1 MRRPRAVLGVS
12 RERKPPLVGGC
23 GDRDLPL
30 PCGMLSVIRSAALV
44 GVEAV
49 PVEIEVNSGEKGEY
63 GLWLVGLPDA
73 AVKESE
79 ERVQSALQN
88 SGLRLP
94 ETRTTINL
102 APGDLRKE
110 GAIYD
115 LPIALGIAASNGQ
128 LTKESLAH
136 YLIAG
141 ELALS
146 GATRP
151 LRGGV
156 AMAILA
162 RKSGLRGV
170 ILPRASAEE
179 AALVTGIEAIPADT
193 LDGAVRFLTGE
204 KPVRPLDPPVRAAV
218 PDECRPDFTEVK
230 GQAALRRAVE
240 VAAAGGHN
248 LLMIGPPGS
257 GKSLIA
263 KRIPTILPLP
273 DAEEFLAIL
282 GVHSAAGTMP
292 ANGPLSWRRPFRS
305 PHHTISDI
313 GLIGGG
319 TIPGPGEVSLAHL
332 GVLFLDE
339 LPEFRRS
346 ALEVLRQP
354 LEDGEVTVSRAAAK
368 VTLPARLMLVAAM
381 NPCPCG
387 HLGDPRRDCRCS
399 PMQVRKYRGK
409 ISGPL
414 LDRIDLQVEAPALS
428 LDELRTAAP
437 GEPSAAIRAR
447 VEAARAMQRR
457 RFPAGS
463 GGCNALLG
471 GDDLR
476 AHCGLEPAQGD
487 LLQQAM
493 EKLGL
498 SARAYDRILRVAR
511 TIADLAG
518 AERIATAHLLEAIHY
533 RSLDRR

>member
-1 MRRPRAVLGVS
+1 
-12 RERKPPLVGGC
+12 
-23 GDRDLPL
+23 
-30 PCGMLSVIRSAALV
+30 MLSVIHSAALV

-49 PVEIEVNSGEKGEY
+49 PVEIEVNTGEKGEM

-102 APGDLRKE
+102 APGDLKKE
-110 GAIYD
+110 GSIYD
-115 LPIALGIAASNGQ
+115 LPIALGIAASTGQ
-128 LTKESLAH
+128 LNRVFLQH

-141 ELALS
+141 ELGLS

-151 LRGGV
+151 IRGGV

-162 RKSGLRGV
+162 RKAGMRGV

-179 AALVTGIEAIPADT
+179 AALVGGIEAIPADS
-193 LDGAVRFLTGE
+193 LDGALRFLTGE
-204 KPVRPLDPPVRAAV
+204 AKVTPLVATMAPRHASGEAQ
-218 PDECRPDFTEVK
+218 PDFSEVK
-230 GQAALRRAVE
+230 GQTAIRRAVE

-263 KRIPTILPLP
+263 KRIPTILPAP
-273 DAEEFLAIL
+273 DAEELLEIL
-282 GVHSAAGTMP
+282 GVHSAAGAAMNDI
-292 ANGPLSWRRPFRS
+292 ARCWQRPFRS

-319 TIPGPGEVSLAHL
+319 AIPGPGEVSLAHR

-354 LEDGEVTVSRAAAK
+354 LEDGQVTVSRAAAK

-387 HLGDPRRDCRCS
+387 HLGDRQRECRCS
-399 PMQVRKYRGK
+399 QMQVRKYRAK

-414 LDRIDLQVEAPALS
+414 LDRIDIQVEAPALS
-428 LDELRTAAP
+428 IEELRSAVP
-437 GEPSAAIRAR
+437 GESSEAMRLR
-447 VEAARAMQRR
+447 VEAARTLQRVRFGR
-457 RFPAGS
+457 RA
-463 GGCNALLG
+463 GGCNALLSG
-471 GDDLR
+471 RELR
-476 AHCGLEPAQGD
+476 DHCALEKAQGD

-511 TIADLAG
+511 TIADLDA
-518 AERIATAHLLEAIHY
+518 AERIATSHLLEAIHY
-533 RSLDRR
+533 RSLDRS